1 MISLPPQA
9 ADFDRWKKPRSA
21 DECMEED
28 NALYAGLGGFV
39 GEGLQDP
46 HDQGLR
52 SGALAAGAEKGPQ
65 EPRAGRDRRTVP
77 GRDAHARYAGS
88 APPGG
93 RAAAASRRTRGRG
106 ASRICQAG
114 GRERLSKASKSPAGS
129 RARPRKRPT
138 SAEPSRWRPTPGRR
152 AGGRR
157 PGRRPRRLSPAWAPW
172 SSRIRVTQGRRRRS
186 RPTFLLSFP
195 STRAMPPLAPFRQ
208 GACQRPCKKLLT
220 RQSSCLGPAPAPP
233 RRRGAQRLAPSPYR
247 APPAGASSGRRGART
262 RLCGLP
268 ARAGRP
274 MRPKGGRVRA

>member
-1 MISLPPQA
+1 MPCTPGWAGSSARACKIPLTRACAAGPSL
-9 ADFDRWKKPRSA
+9 RERKKARRNLA
-21 DECMEED
+21 QDEI
-28 NALYAGLGGFV
+28 AGLFLADTRTPGT
-39 GEGLQDP
+39 
-46 HDQGLR
+46 
-52 SGALAAGAEKGPQ
+52 LAARHRGDGGGGLKAHKGQ
-65 EPRAGRDRRTVP
+65 
-77 GRDAHARYAGS
+77 
-88 APPGG
+88 
-93 RAAAASRRTRGRG
+93 G

-114 GRERLSKASKSPAGS
+114 GCERLSKASKSPAGS

-138 SAEPSRWRPTPGRR
+138 SAEPARWRPTPGRR

-220 RQSSCLGPAPAPP
+220 RQSSCLGPAPALP
-233 RRRGAQRLAPSPYR
+233 RRRGAQRPAPSPYR

-262 RLCGLP
+262 RLCGLS

-274 MRPKGGRVRA
+274 MRPKGGRVWA